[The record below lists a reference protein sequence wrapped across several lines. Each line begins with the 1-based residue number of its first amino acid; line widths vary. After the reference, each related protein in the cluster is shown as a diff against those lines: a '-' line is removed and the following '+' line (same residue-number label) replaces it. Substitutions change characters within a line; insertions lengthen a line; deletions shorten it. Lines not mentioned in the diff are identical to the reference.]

1 MRMRKGNLMSSIV
14 FTAWGYEVSVLE
26 FISAIT
32 SFVGVWL
39 GTTGKRITWPW
50 WALSSALYMLFFYQ
64 VELFASAA
72 LQIVFIIAA
81 IWGWRDWAPTGAV
94 PGYLNNRQRN
104 YWAAATL
111 LAVSLLTPVL
121 ANIGAAATW
130 SDAFLLIGSLVAQ
143 ILMVY
148 EKVESWVLWLVVDA
162 AGTIE
167 YAYLGYWF
175 TAALYAL
182 FTLIALIGW
191 KRWYE
196 LNSN

>member
-1 MRMRKGNLMSSIV
+1 MSSIL

-26 FISAIT
+26 FVSAIT

-50 WALSSALYMLFFYQ
+50 WALSSALYMVFFYQ
-64 VELFASAA
+64 VDLFASAA
-72 LQIVFIIAA
+72 LQIVFIVAA
-81 IWGWRDWAPTGAV
+81 VWGWRDWAPTGAV
-94 PGYLNNRQRN
+94 PGYLSHRYRL
-104 YWAAATL
+104 YWAVATVVS
-111 LAVSLLTPVL
+111 VSLLTPL
-121 ANIGAAATW
+121 LSRIGAAATW

-148 EKVESWVLWLVVDA
+148 EKVESWVLWLIVDA

-175 TAALYAL
+175 TAVLYAL
-182 FTLIALIGW
+182 FTLVAVVGW
-191 KRWYE
+191 KRWYDI
-196 LNSN
+196 NSN

>member
-64 VELFASAA
+64 VDLFASAA

-182 FTLIALIGW
+182 FTFIALIGW